1 MSQPTENWFA
11 FRAHNSQ
18 TLYGFGTAGEA
29 DLYADAINGGK
40 EINRYAPYALTTEA
54 AAELD
59 LENNSEAFGLDDEL
73 RARAE
78 TEEKE

>member
-1 MSQPTENWFA
+1 MTNTTENWFA

-29 DLYADAINGGK
+29 GQYADAINGEK
-40 EINRYAPYALTTEA
+40 EINLYAPYALTTDESV
-54 AAELD
+54 ELD
-59 LENNSEAFGLDDEL
+59 LENNSEAFSLEDEL

-78 TEEKE
+78 AEEGE